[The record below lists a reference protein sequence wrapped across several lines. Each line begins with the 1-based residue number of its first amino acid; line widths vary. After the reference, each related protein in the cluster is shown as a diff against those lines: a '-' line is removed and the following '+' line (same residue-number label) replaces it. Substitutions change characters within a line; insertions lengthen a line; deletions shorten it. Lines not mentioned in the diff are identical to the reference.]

1 MSWFFLT
8 SGLFLGWSLGANDA
22 ANIFGTAVGS
32 KMLRFRT
39 AALISSVFVV
49 LGAVAGSGGTSATL
63 TRLGAVDA
71 LAGSFMVA
79 LAAALAVY
87 ALLRRSE
94 LPVSTTQAIVG
105 AILGWNFFTGSET
118 DVSALWSLIASWVV
132 SPLLAG
138 AIAAL
143 LFVAARQMLVRSRI
157 HLLRVDSFTR
167 LGLAAAGAIGA
178 FTLGLNNIG
187 NVVGVFVNAS
197 PFRPLRL
204 GAIELASSVDL
215 LFFFGGVAIAV
226 GIWTYSQRV
235 MTRLGTSITDLSPM
249 AAFVVVISV
258 SIVLF
263 LFGSQHLAQ
272 FLEGHDL
279 PSLPLV
285 PVSSSQAVVGAI
297 VGIAIVRGSSVRL
310 DTIRSVVIGWI
321 AAPLLAGTFAFL
333 GLFIL
338 QNVFML
344 KVTGG

>member
-1 MSWFFLT
+1 MNWLFLM

-39 AALISSVFVV
+39 AALISSIFVV
-49 LGAVAGSGGTSATL
+49 LGAIAGTGGTSATL
-63 TRLGAVDA
+63 SRLGAVDA
-71 LAGSFMVA
+71 IAGSFMVA

-105 AILGWNFFTGSET
+105 AILGWNLFTGSRT
-118 DVSALWSLIASWVV
+118 DTAALGSLIASWLV

-143 LFVAARQMLVRSRI
+143 LFVAARHLIARSRV
-157 HLLRVDSFTR
+157 HLLRVDSINR
-167 LGLAAAGAIGA
+167 LGLATAGAIGA
-178 FTLGLNNIG
+178 FTLGMNNIG
-187 NVVGVFVNAS
+187 NVVGVFVNSS
-197 PFRPLRL
+197 PFRALRL
-204 GAIELASSVDL
+204 GSIEIASSVDL

-226 GIWTYSQRV
+226 GIWTYSHRV
-235 MTRLGTSITDLSPM
+235 MTRLGTSITELSPV

-258 SIVLF
+258 SLVLF
-263 LFGSQHLAQ
+263 LFGSQQLASL
-272 FLEGHDL
+272 LESNGL
-279 PSLPLV
+279 PALPLV

-297 VGIAIVRGSSVRL
+297 IGIAIVRGSAVRF

-321 AAPLLAGTFAFL
+321 AAPVLAGTFAFL
-333 GLFIL
+333 GLFVL
-338 QNVFML
+338 QNVFLL
-344 KVTGG
+344 KVTS